1 MPEFMTIRKVA
12 QRGLISETLLRRMVK
27 NKTCPGVYSGNRFLV
42 NVTALTEQLDA
53 QSRANVKAVVDR

>member
-1 MPEFMTIRKVA
+1 MPEFMTIREVA

-27 NKTCPGVYSGNRFLV
+27 NQACPGVYSGNRFLV
-42 NVTALTEQLDA
+42 NVTALAEQLDA